1 MQHIISPTNATFM
14 HACYGKR
21 VIVIMKVQKNLIVEE
36 ENKMNWEPYY

>member
-14 HACYGKR
+14 HVMESDR